1 MIRRGSLSAKT
12 LGAMMMRYS
21 VMYGPGGVGSGT
33 VSCRCCG
40 EALSLDPEALA
51 GGVPDVPVLLDG
63 GVVIGETG

>member
-21 VMYGPGGVGSGT
+21 AMYGPGGVWS
-33 VSCRCCG
+33 VFSCRCCG